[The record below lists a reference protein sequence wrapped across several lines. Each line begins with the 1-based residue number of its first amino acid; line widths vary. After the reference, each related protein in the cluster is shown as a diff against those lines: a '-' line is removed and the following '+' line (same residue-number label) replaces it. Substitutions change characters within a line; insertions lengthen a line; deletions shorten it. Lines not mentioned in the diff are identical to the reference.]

1 MALRGEDQF
10 YMTLTSDGS
19 LDINPDNKSSA
30 FRISLKEALEFTEQ
44 EWEVA
49 VTNINY
55 PYSWTNLGPTAKTF
69 VRYYIDNEIGP
80 QEINF
85 PDWLCERMEE
95 LVDFMSSEI
104 WRQESEQVREKLQ
117 DKQRG
122 RIQMK
127 LDELRRFKLSSMEPK
142 FDIAFSESM
151 MHLLGLQG
159 HPMAQN
165 MSLKA
170 FARRQRHRDFLDKVW
185 KKDMM
190 LDYTSD
196 ALKRTLMEK
205 EDLEDFA
212 GMIFPYVDMDA
223 LVQMMVKSEKQ
234 RLPTAQFAK
243 LVAESHIEEEVERS
257 ISTIDILDEGLDDD
271 IIEDPDW
278 KQLKFWILE
287 MRRIQRSPYAEDM
300 TKYEEKGM
308 ARLLYHLTKIQ
319 MEKPL
324 PKVIRATIPG
334 NLNPIQRMFVY
345 TNIIYPVDFN
355 DSAVRLLKMINTS
368 GIPFMTTHEEFL
380 RPTYLPVQR
389 GKISMID
396 VYITDYASN
405 PVPFQVGTVI
415 VTLHFQR
422 IKKSRIPGI
431 ANF

>member
-30 FRISLKEALEFTEQ
+30 FRVSLKEALEFTDRD
-44 EWEVA
+44 WEVA

-69 VRYYIDNEIGP
+69 VRYYVDDEIGF

-95 LVDFMSSEI
+95 LVDYMSSEI
-104 WRQESEQVREKLQ
+104 WRQEPKRIRDKLQ
-117 DKQRG
+117 DKQLG
-122 RIQMK
+122 RVQMK
-127 LDELRRFKLSSMEPK
+127 LDELHRFKLSSTEPK
-142 FDIAFSESM
+142 FDIGFSDSM
-151 MHLLGLQG
+151 MHLLGLQS
-159 HPMAQN
+159 HPMAHN
-165 MSLKA
+165 MTLKA
-170 FARRQRHRDFLDKVW
+170 FDRRQRHRNFLDKVW

-196 ALKRTLMEK
+196 ALKRNLMEK

-212 GMIFPYVDMDA
+212 GMILPYVDISVLA
-223 LVQMMVKSEKQ
+223 QMMAKSERE

-243 LVAESHIEEEVERS
+243 LVADTQVEEEGQAPTR
-257 ISTIDILDEGLDDD
+257 TMGFLDEGLDED
-271 IIEDPDW
+271 IIKDPDW
-278 KQLKFWILE
+278 LQMKEWISE

-300 TKYEEKGM
+300 TRYEEKGM
-308 ARLLYHLTKIQ
+308 AQLLYHMTKIQ

-324 PKVIRATIPG
+324 PKIIRATVPG

-355 DSAVRLLKMINTS
+355 DTAVRLLKMVNTS
-368 GIPFMTTHEEFL
+368 GVPFTTTHEEFL

-415 VTLHFQR
+415 LTLHFQR
-422 IKKSRIPGI
+422 VKKSWIPGI
-431 ANF
+431 PSF